1 MGGFL
6 QYILPRGFAEPVR
19 RYKAIGHGE
28 PYGSV
33 FLKQLWRS
41 DMTMNQVAELGYFII
56 KYIEATE
63 LDASVGVGNGH
74 PQVWFIPNNPPQGV
88 SEEEKKKYEVHKPD
102 EELLQRFKESA
113 ESRVRKLRED
123 TTQIFMA

>member
-1 MGGFL
+1 
-6 QYILPRGFAEPVR
+6 
-19 RYKAIGHGE
+19 
-28 PYGSV
+28 
-33 FLKQLWRS
+33 
-41 DMTMNQVAELGYFII
+41 MTMNQVAELGYFII